1 MMRFSV
7 AAAFS
12 VIALT
17 VPVFAQTPPP
27 ATAVPPPQAPLRMA
41 FLDLQRIAAESG
53 EGKVASGQVQAL
65 TKKKTAELEEKTK
78 ALKANQEKLQ
88 QGGSVLNDATRA
100 QTEREIQRLTTE
112 IDRFQE
118 DANAEVQELQQG
130 LQKEF
135 EGKLRPIVDG
145 IVKELAIGLLFS
157 ASDAGAIYVDPSL
170 DITAEVIKRFD
181 SSKGAAPSTAKP
193 AAPST
198 AKPAAPSTAKPAAPP
213 AATPPA
219 AAPPA
224 TTKPAPPAPAPA
236 KP

>member
-1 MMRFSV
+1 
-7 AAAFS
+7 
-12 VIALT
+12 
-17 VPVFAQTPPP
+17 
-27 ATAVPPPQAPLRMA
+27 MA
-41 FLDLQRIAAESG
+41 FLDLQRIAAESA

-65 TKKKTAELEEKTK
+65 TQKKTAELAEKTK
-78 ALKANQEKLQ
+78 SLKANQEKLQ

-118 DANAEVQELQQG
+118 DANAEVQELQQS

-135 EGKLRPIVDG
+135 EGKLRPIVDAL
-145 IVKELAIGLLFS
+145 VKELAIGLLFS

-181 SSKGAAPSTAKP
+181 AAKPAAKPAAGTTAKP
-193 AAPST
+193 AAPAA
-198 AKPAAPSTAKPAAPP
+198 AKPTPPP
-213 AATPPA
+213 AAPA
-219 AAPPA
+219 AAP
-224 TTKPAPPAPAPA
+224 APP